1 MAAPASRRLTKGK
14 GKTTARSRPPFALEG
29 IDHILLLV
37 KGMQPTVRFYTKVLG
52 CTIEGRLPQYGM
64 LQLRAGSALI
74 DLVDIA
80 DSRAAWAVPQVAG
93 GRNLDHLCLA
103 LGAHDEEKLRRHLA
117 RHRVEIVEEGMHAG
131 SRGESLSLYVRDP
144 SGNVIELKGPPAK
157 RRLRSLPARRG
168 RRA

>member
-1 MAAPASRRLTKGK
+1 MAATASRSLTKRK
-14 GKTTARSRPPFALEG
+14 GKPAARSRPPFALEG

-37 KGMQPTVRFYTKVLG
+37 KGMQTAVRFYAKALG
-52 CTIEGRLPQYGM
+52 CKIEGRLPQYGM

-80 DSRAAWAVPQVAG
+80 DPRASWALPPIAG

-103 LGAHDEEKLRRHLA
+103 LGAHDEASLRRHLA
-117 RHRVEIVEEGMHAG
+117 RQRVEIIEEGMHAG

-144 SGNVIELKGPPAK
+144 SGNVIELKGPPAT
-157 RRLRSLPARRG
+157 
-168 RRA
+168 

>member
-1 MAAPASRRLTKGK
+1 MASQRLTKGRS
-14 GKTTARSRPPFALEG
+14 KTAARSKPPFALEG

-37 KGMQPTVRFYTKVLG
+37 KGMAPAMRFYTKVLG
-52 CTIEGRLPQYGM
+52 CTVEDRLPQYGM

-80 DSRAAWAVPQVAG
+80 VPQGRWALPPVAG

-103 LGAHDEEKLRRHLA
+103 LAAHDEAKLRRHLA
-117 RHRVEIVEEGMHAG
+117 RHRIAIVEEGIHGG

-144 SGNVIELKGPPAK
+144 SGNVIELKGPPN
-157 RRLRSLPARRG
+157 
-168 RRA
+168 

>member
-1 MAAPASRRLTKGK
+1 MAATAIRSLTKSREK
-14 GKTTARSRPPFALEG
+14 LAARPPFALEG

-37 KGMQPTVRFYTKVLG
+37 KGMQPAVRFYTKVLG

-64 LQLRAGSALI
+64 LQLRAGAALI

-80 DSRAAWAVPQVAG
+80 DPRAAWAVSPVAE

-103 LGAHDEEKLRRHLA
+103 LGAHDEAKLRRHLA
-117 RHRVEIVEEGMHAG
+117 RHRIEIIEEGMHAG

-144 SGNVIELKGPPAK
+144 SGNVIEIKGPPAI
-157 RRLRSLPARRG
+157 
-168 RRA
+168 